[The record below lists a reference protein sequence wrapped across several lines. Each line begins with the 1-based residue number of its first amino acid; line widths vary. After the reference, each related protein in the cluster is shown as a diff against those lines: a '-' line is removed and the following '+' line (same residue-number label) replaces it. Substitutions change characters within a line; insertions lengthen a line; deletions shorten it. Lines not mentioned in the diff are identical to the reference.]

1 MKLSREIVAGV
12 LGTTPSAQKGNVFVG
27 IRYDSPSKGEV
38 FFHDG
43 TWHTAEFNYSGTSHP
58 VAIFEDTHT
67 HRPDGTPMEIE
78 ELPDEKEYKFTYYT
92 GGKITGKPYGYIRH
106 NPLGKGWS
114 DVMPGAPNGAAPWHY
129 ALAYKI
135 AQPTTLEDLVGKDGQ
150 KAVWIIAEDGDVS
163 QCQVCT
169 SLKNLFI
176 KGGDDKWCNRMELK
190 DSRWSHSPFTAYAD
204 ANEFVA

>member
-150 KAVWIIAEDGDVS
+150 NNCWLIYMDGSRQLAVPFIDGWGDLCIFEKKELEKSIKAGTKYS
-163 QCQVCT
+163 
-169 SLKNLFI
+169 S
-176 KGGDDKWCNRMELK
+176 
-190 DSRWSHSPFTAYAD
+190 SPFTAYAD
-204 ANEFVA
+204 ANEFVV